1 MARHAEVTEQEII
14 DAGLELEKRGK
25 RPNPGAVRKEL
36 GDRGGLARIKSI
48 WEAYNVN
55 RDDPLYES
63 SKESLTFDSL
73 PTNYADNAQ
82 ILIDKV
88 VHAMKQM
95 AIAGYIDAQ
104 KLFERRLKSHEATH
118 EQALEHYKE
127 SERSADECVQKL
139 ESELDE
145 LQTELDSLAQQ
156 NAKLLIENAEMRGK
170 LEAVKS

>member
-14 DAGLELEKRGK
+14 DAGLALEKRGK
-25 RPNPGAVRKEL
+25 RPNPGSIRKEL

-48 WEAYNVN
+48 WQRYCDN

-104 KLFERRLKSHEATH
+104 KLFERRLKSLEATH

-170 LEAVKS
+170 LEAITS